1 MMEAVQVYTGGDIIT
16 CDRETPVVEAIAVAN
31 GRIVAI
37 GKRDEVIKRF
47 SSDVDLFDTEGRV
60 IIPGLTDCHTHL
72 AGSAVLNR
80 TVECRDFY
88 DSNIRSAKDITGRL
102 ATAAKGLPED
112 AWLVATGSPMEEH
125 RLEEGRF
132 PTLEEFDRAVPDN
145 PAYVTF
151 GAHVVLA
158 NSKALAAKRI
168 DKSTPDPRGGHI
180 DKDSKTGS
188 PNGLLLERARF
199 LVQQSSTKHFS
210 PEEMADSL
218 EEEVLRCA
226 SRGVT
231 AIHDILKYKDELTA
245 WQTLRNQGRLPIR
258 VMILIRVIESEFPVD
273 TLTNLGMTAGFGDDR
288 LWFGGAKISIDGG
301 FSSGSAAFTR
311 DLSSNAGRPAIIRI
325 EQGELDHT
333 VKKYHENGI
342 RICVHA
348 IGDLAADMTLSAFRA
363 AGAVRPELRHRVEH
377 LGGFLFTADRQE
389 EAKVLGLTPVP
400 NPSFLYFLG
409 SNVWDLLGT
418 EDARIAFPMKTIA
431 SAGFPLISG
440 SDASGQYWPVDVL
453 RDIGTMV
460 ERKSFDD
467 FEFDARESLSPLE
480 ALQCQTVN
488 AAWHGYKESVLGSLS
503 PGKYADFV
511 ILNSE
516 NFQDSSG
523 TEVRNMSVNRTVVG
537 GETVFSE

>member
-1 MMEAVQVYTGGDIIT
+1 MDTVEVYTGGEIIT
-16 CDRETPVVEAIAVAN
+16 CDSKTPVVAAMAVAN
-31 GRIVAI
+31 GRVIAI
-37 GKRDEVIKRF
+37 GNREDVLERF
-47 SSDVDLFDTEGRV
+47 SANAEVVDIDGRT

-72 AGSAVLNR
+72 AGSAVLNK

-88 DSNIRSAKDITGRL
+88 DPKIRSARDITDRL
-102 ATAAKGLPED
+102 EAAAKASPED

-125 RLEEGRF
+125 RLVEGRF
-132 PTLEEFDRAVPDN
+132 PTLEEFDRAVPNN
-145 PAYVTF
+145 PAYITF

-158 NSKALAAKRI
+158 NSKALAAKHI
-168 DKSTPDPRGGHI
+168 DKSTSDPKGGHI
-180 DKDSKTGS
+180 ERDPNTGA

-199 LVQQSSTKHFS
+199 LVQQNSTKHFT

-245 WQTLRNQGRLPIR
+245 WQTLRNQSRLPIR
-258 VMILIRVIESEFPVD
+258 VMMLIRVIESEFPVD
-273 TLTNLGMTAGFGDDR
+273 TLTNLGLTAGFGDDR

-311 DLSSNAGRPAIIRI
+311 DVSSNAGRSAIIRI
-325 EQGELDHT
+325 DQDELDQT
-333 VKKYHENGI
+333 VKKYHDNGI

-348 IGDLAADMTLSAFRA
+348 IGDLAADMTLSAFKS
-363 AGAVRPELRHRVEH
+363 AGPARPELRHRVEH
-377 LGGFLFTADRQE
+377 LGNFLFTSDRQE
-389 EAKVLGLTPVP
+389 QARALGLTPVP

-418 EDARIAFPMKTIA
+418 NDARVAFPVKTA
-431 SAGFPLISG
+431 LNSGFPLVSG

-460 ERKSFDD
+460 ERKSIDD
-467 FEFDARESLSPLE
+467 FEFDLSEALSPSE
-480 ALQCQTVN
+480 ALRCQTVN
-488 AAWHGYKESVLGSLS
+488 AAWHGYREDVLGSLT

-511 ILNSE
+511 VLNCEHFDDRSGSE
-516 NFQDSSG
+516 I
-523 TEVRNMSVNRTVVG
+523 RNTSVNRTVVG
-537 GETVFSE
+537 GKTIFRE